1 MPGNNRKSN
10 KKNMESSENGYRFNG
25 NLFKNLYGKSQLDLN
40 NLDYQ
45 SKEQFEVGQSKIK
58 IDKSPQNR

>member
-40 NLDYQ
+40 NLDY
-45 SKEQFEVGQSKIK
+45 
-58 IDKSPQNR
+58 